1 MNPVIIGVSGKKLAG
16 KSTLCKYLHGHVFDV
31 DIDFNIYSFAD
42 SLKRD
47 ICINLLGLT
56 GVQCYGTDEQK
67 ESLTN
72 YRWEDLAYD
81 IRENNSSDWLEWG
94 DPDDLHRMKVPRK
107 GYMTAR
113 NVMEI
118 VGTDIFRKMFGPNVW
133 VNSTLNKIS
142 ENKISENEW
151 QIALIDD
158 VRFVSEVDAIL
169 KTGGY
174 VIRLTRKVTNDT
186 HDSEVNLDNYD
197 WKRDNVYVID
207 NSSLTMNEKNK
218 IAQKYIEAI
227 LKESDVK
234 SVC

>member
-1 MNPVIIGVSGKKLAG
+1 M
-16 KSTLCKYLHGHVFDV
+16 
-31 DIDFNIYSFAD
+31 
-42 SLKRD
+42 
-47 ICINLLGLT
+47 
-56 GVQCYGTDEQK
+56 
-67 ESLTN
+67 
-72 YRWEDLAYD
+72 
-81 IRENNSSDWLEWG
+81 
-94 DPDDLHRMKVPRK
+94 
-107 GYMTAR
+107 
-113 NVMEI
+113 
-118 VGTDIFRKMFGPNVW
+118 
-133 VNSTLNKIS
+133 
-142 ENKISENEW
+142 
-151 QIALIDD
+151 
-158 VRFVSEVDAIL
+158 SEVDAIL